1 MASTLLRRQLGRASR
16 LAPSPSVSPTPS
28 SSSSLLSAAR
38 RHLSRSAAAQ
48 AEPAPA
54 STGAMTAGGKNVFDT
69 HTVEDLHGM
78 HATEILA
85 EAGTAREAKMRHFTG
100 ELNFLCDDNGYC

>member
-1 MASTLLRRQLGRASR
+1 
-16 LAPSPSVSPTPS
+16 
-28 SSSSLLSAAR
+28 
-38 RHLSRSAAAQ
+38 
-48 AEPAPA
+48 
-54 STGAMTAGGKNVFDT
+54 MTAGGKNVFDT

-100 ELNFLCDDNGYC
+100 ELNFLCYDNGYC